1 MTVAGNLKSCHKGNP
16 ESLWGTCTQPLW
28 RLIRKVFSQ
37 SGLISLILFRR
48 LTFYRAIGSYVSLG
62 DFLKY
67 FSVIALLRYID
78 I

>member
-1 MTVAGNLKSCHKGNP
+1 MTVAGNLKSYHKGNP
-16 ESLWGTCTQPLW
+16 ESLWDTCSQLLW

-62 DFLKY
+62 DFLNIFQELHY
-67 FSVIALLRYID
+67 
-78 I
+78 